1 MKTVLTD
8 KMTQS
13 LVIVITAMLALS
25 EAFATKNNQE
35 EKEDQ
40 ISTEVSF
47 LKDKMDIST
56 FSEFSVPLPCLLD
69 MQTP

>member
-25 EAFATKNNQE
+25 EALATKNNLE
-35 EKEDQ
+35 EKDQ